1 MKWSGG
7 KKKEKK
13 KNNFKKTFLSEGTK
27 EILAASD
34 KYSYYNQELLKYDT
48 SVIDEKHLNS
58 SLTIV
63 FLKNMITIV
72 KMKVIQSDTKEE
84 TENVK
89 MESTNILLLILKSFR
104 STLIW
109 LLFVQ
114 NAISRKLYTRR
125 ILLDK
130 I

>member
-1 MKWSGG
+1 M
-7 KKKEKK
+7 
-13 KNNFKKTFLSEGTK
+13 GTK

-48 SVIDEKHLNS
+48 SLIDEKHLNS

-63 FLKNMITIV
+63 FLNKMITIV

-89 MESTNILLLILKSFR
+89 MKSSNILLLILKSFR

-114 NAISRKLYTRR
+114 NAISRKLYMRR
-125 ILLDK
+125 KLLDK